1 MRRLLVGALALSV
14 LAGCGV
20 LPGLAD
26 ATDDETA
33 VRTQEYYRVMNA
45 EAGAPASG
53 SAGVDPRSD
62 RMKTLF
68 AKADANG
75 DGQVSYEEFVA
86 ALPPGGR
93 GMPRPGDVFDRIDD
107 DGNGG
112 IGDDEFR
119 GGHERRGRPGPGG
132 KKRGGKKGGKHGR
145 GHGQPSMGRPPFPPP
160 FFAPPGRPPFPPPGM
175 PPASGDLPPAPP
187 ASGDVPPLPP
197 APPASGDV
205 PPPPASGD
213 APVEAPQG

>member
-1 MRRLLVGALALSV
+1 MRRLLVGALALSM

-20 LPGLAD
+20 LPGLPGTAE
-26 ATDDETA
+26 DETA
-33 VRTQEYYRVMNA
+33 IQTQEYYRVMNA
-45 EAGAPASG
+45 EAGASASG
-53 SAGVDPRSD
+53 SAAVDPRSD
-62 RMKTLF
+62 RMKALF

-145 GHGQPSMGRPPFPPP
+145 GHGQPGMGRPPFPPP
-160 FFAPPGRPPFPPPGM
+160 FGHPGRPPFPPPGM

-213 APVEAPQG
+213 APVEALQG